1 MTEPEVLNVKERLKL
16 ITTCNKKNLTFLH
29 TTYGPDTY
37 SIIKTQIRED
47 KLSVPTMAE
56 TASLVYS
63 AFNLNNKFSHEI
75 IDVME
80 HKWLWTFTGTLFT
93 PKGAYI
99 QDDPEIRKEMPYM
112 EESDLINRLENNDPA
127 VRFVPF
133 GYKTK
138 EMSSYDFAKNKYVIG
153 LAGEE
158 GAEKLAEVA
167 DKYNDW
173 PYLWCYKSVS
183 KSVTKVSLLGADWFK
198 GRKLYVGNL
207 DHEFVKFACAFGKT
221 K

>member
-1 MTEPEVLNVKERLKL
+1 MSKKTIGQVFEDSLEKTFNELPTKEEAEQ
-16 ITTCNKKNLTFLH
+16 I
-29 TTYGPDTY
+29 PDPFGELL
-37 SIIKTQIRED
+37 R
-47 KLSVPTMAE
+47 
-56 TASLVYS
+56 
-63 AFNLNNKFSHEI
+63 
-75 IDVME
+75 
-80 HKWLWTFTGTLFT
+80 G
-93 PKGAYI
+93 
-99 QDDPEIRKEMPYM
+99 
-112 EESDLINRLENNDPA
+112 
-127 VRFVPF
+127 F